1 LSADEHQPELMSSK
15 SNGFMQHDVGRCR
28 LQSLACVVIVG
39 RFLLF
44 FAEMTNKTENA
55 WCLALFRWKTMLERC
70 FNQVMSSCL
79 GAVFANQKTRHIR
92 HIRHQNRTDGK
103 TPPCSRICVWPY
115 IRPMRDFRHPPS
127 RGGKTAPYGGE
138 PRHRNA
144 SIK

>member
-1 LSADEHQPELMSSK
+1 
-15 SNGFMQHDVGRCR
+15 
-28 LQSLACVVIVG
+28 VVIVG
-39 RFLLF
+39 RFYF
-44 FAEMTNKTENA
+44 WIARKNICGNDEQNRKCVVFSS
-55 WCLALFRWKTMLERC
+55 FRWKTMLERC

-127 RGGKTAPYGGE
+127 HGGNTAPCVNKINSVR
-138 PRHRNA
+138 PHDFKRL
-144 SIK
+144 KM